1 MTEIIDLLVALSQ
14 QVRDLNTR
22 IELLNATK
30 VEYLKN
36 AWIDNQD
43 VMQMLHI
50 SPRTL
55 QTFRTNGTIP
65 YSKISGKFYYKVA
78 DIEELLQANY
88 YNPNFKC
95 DGRK

>member
-1 MTEIIDLLVALSQ
+1 MTEIIDLLEALSQ
-14 QVRDLNTR
+14 EVRDLKTR

-30 VEYLKN
+30 VEYLKK
-36 AWIDNQD
+36 AWVDNQD

-55 QTFRTNGTIP
+55 QTYRSNGTIP
-65 YSKISGKFYYKVA
+65 YSKVNGKFYYKVA